1 MCVLQYYDISVKSMY
16 NLEKPFLWLA
26 QKLVG
31 DPNLEF
37 VDIPALQAPEV
48 YMNPEL
54 VTKYEVVLEVTAQT
68 ALPKDVNDKDL

>member
-26 QKLVG
+26 KKLVG

-37 VDIPALQAPEV
+37 VDMPALQPPEV
-48 YMNPEL
+48 YMNPEF
-54 VTKYEVVLEVTAQT
+54 VKQYEKVLEVAAQT
-68 ALPKDVNDKDL
+68 AFPEDVNDKDL